1 MRRWY
6 LIHTKVGAERE
17 AQLHL
22 QRQQY
27 QTYLP
32 RLLQRVRRRGQL
44 RLQVGALFPR
54 YLFLRLDEGRECLAP
69 VRSTSGVANVV
80 RFGGRFATVPDPII
94 EALRMREDPETGL
107 HSLCLPARLT
117 PGTHVRIEDGS
128 FAGLEGVFE
137 RAEGAGRVVV
147 LLTLLGQERQVH
159 LSAEMVGAAC

>member
-6 LIHTKVGAERE
+6 LIHSKVGAERE

-44 RLQVGALFPR
+44 RMQVAPLFPR
-54 YLFLRLDEGRECLAP
+54 YLFLQLDEGRQSLAP

-80 RFGGRFATVPDPII
+80 RFGGRFATVRDGII
-94 EALRMREDPETGL
+94 KELRAREDPETGL
-107 HSLCLPARLT
+107 HSLCVPARLT
-117 PGTHVRIEDGS
+117 PGMAVRIDGGA
-128 FAGLEGVFE
+128 FTGLEGVFE
-137 RAEGAGRVVV
+137 RAEGTDRVVV

-159 LSAEMVGAAC
+159 FPAEVVSAAL